1 MQNCHCSRCRRGR
14 SAAHATN
21 AFFRREQLRWI
32 RGEDRVEDFAL
43 PGAKRF
49 GQAFCR
55 RCGGLVAR
63 VVASTGYVVVPC
75 GSLEAFPGKQ
85 LRGHI
90 FTGSKAPWYE
100 ITDGLPQWEE
110 LPA

>member
-1 MQNCHCSRCRRGR
+1 MNVHESV
-14 SAAHATN
+14 
-21 AFFRREQLRWI
+21 EQA
-32 RGEDRVEDFAL
+32 DPFAVEIQQGGIPL

-55 RCGGLVAR
+55 RCGSPVPR
-63 VVASTGYVVVPC
+63 VVLSTGYVVVPY
-75 GSLEAFPGKQ
+75 GSLDGSPGRPP
-85 LRGHI
+85 RGHI

>member
-1 MQNCHCSRCRRGR
+1 M
-14 SAAHATN
+14 
-21 AFFRREQLRWI
+21 
-32 RGEDRVEDFAL
+32 

-49 GQAFCR
+49 GQDFCR
-55 RCGGLVAR
+55 RCGSPVAR

-75 GSLEAFPGKQ
+75 GSLDDPPGKSP
-85 LRGHI
+85 RGNI

-100 ITDGLPQWEE
+100 ITDGRPQWEA

>member
-85 LRGHI
+85 PRGHI